1 MKKKV
6 LSLLLAVCLI
16 VGMLP
21 LAASAAGTEDVHTA
35 RLHDGLEYLTD
46 DKLYE
51 AGSYRVDATG
61 GENGIVNVKISAKGL
76 QAHAMGQE
84 PRLMGY
90 WCGFSVK
97 APDGAKQAK
106 VINGTDLAEV
116 QGYDMSTV
124 TANGLQPD
132 ITADAGAGTINGIA
146 RWINVTDSSKKTI
159 RYYKVQWCDA
169 EGAALADSQ
178 DTIYAID
185 ISGVETAAQNTVET
199 ATLDDQNTEELDPD
213 LAETYELSSTK
224 LVSSNEYGLYTD
236 VAVNVQGL
244 KEHKNGQ
251 NNVGYWAG
259 IAVLPPE
266 GMEKSVKGVKCAF
279 ARSFDELCA
288 AELEADDYGPVNA
301 SEEKGLAAYANLG
314 DQSPKTWL
322 KVQWLDGSDNALS
335 TTVYHIDFTGY
346 TLAQPEENP
355 APEALTVDNAN
366 LEDHSEG
373 GALVAQNQIATGFK
387 TVQGAPVWDSTK
399 NVWYF
404 PITVT
409 ADTLKIH
416 TNGDEKKTVGY
427 WIGPAIQA
435 PEGIEATDQIKVK
448 TGASMAD
455 LDIASDAQASTV
467 EEIHDGVYGVAL
479 YTNVTEANTDVVRWM
494 RVQWI
499 DVSEGNK
506 VVRDDIFQITHNVAT
521 LETVGIKDIAVYES
535 DAISDT
541 VTAALGEDGKTITL
555 SGVAPESETTYT
567 LKYTTTAGGA
577 GETKVTYDGSAFTPA
592 NFTVLNTEY
601 TVVAAFADMPANVDV
616 VAPAVPSVNAP
627 EGTEKNLTDAAASV
641 KVGAMSAAAVEAA
654 QGLDPEN
661 AELKAD
667 AVAALK
673 AKGVTVN
680 DSDPIYYY
688 VQPYLDIKVDN
699 DSYVESA
706 DGKALTLDINP
717 MYRVVVSTKNT
728 FAGDLEQD
736 QNAAL
741 LTGYEDTLTV
751 TNAEVSVTLPTGF
764 TAENS
769 IYVKHHEHYH
779 LATVAADKAAFTTE
793 SFSEFTF
800 DTSAKPVASIG
811 GTYYDSLQAAVDAV
825 KDGGYIEILGSAQT
839 ATVNKVIT
847 FTTSE
852 KVEINAG
859 TGYEMVVTENGNG
872 TFTYKF
878 TNAGTSG
885 GGTGGGGT
893 GSTGYTVTVSATQ
906 NGTVTASP
914 NSANKGDKVTLTV
927 APAEGYELGTLTAK
941 DAKGNTVALTKVS
954 DTEYTFVMPE
964 GNVTVSATFVEKNAT
979 PFTDVKTAD
988 WWYEAVK
995 YVYENKLMAGTSTTT
1010 FEPTA
1015 KLNRAQA
1022 VQILYNLEGQPTVT
1036 GTADFTDVSG
1046 HWALNAITWGAENN
1060 VVAGVGNGK
1069 FDPNADV
1076 TREQFAQMMYN
1087 YAKFKGYDLTAA
1099 GDLNSFSDVSKVSDW
1114 AVAALTWANGEGLI
1128 NGNEDGTLAP
1138 NGTAIRGQA
1147 ASILMNF
1154 DQNVVK

>member
-21 LAASAAGTEDVHTA
+21 LAASAAETDTNVVSPAT
-35 RLHDGLEYLTD
+35 LHDPTNGVAD
-46 DKLYE
+46 AKLYDT
-51 AGSYRVDATG
+51 GSYKVSTQQGTD
-61 GENGIVNVKISAKGL
+61 GIVDVKITATNL
-76 QAHAMGQE
+76 QKHANGGSGN
-84 PRLMGY
+84 LIAY
-90 WCGFSVK
+90 WCGFAVVPTD
-97 APDGAKQAK
+97 AQTDVAKMKVASGNNVDEVDAAFETAK
-106 VINGTDLAEV
+106 VSELQGAVAEKKSGFAAYLNAGSTGLNGRL
-116 QGYDMSTV
+116 
-124 TANGLQPD
+124 
-132 ITADAGAGTINGIA
+132 
-146 RWINVTDSSKKTI
+146 
-159 RYYKVQWCDA
+159 YKVQWFKADGITNVG
-169 EGAALADSQ
+169 EPVTYRVDMTGVKLAPETEVLAGYLH
-178 DTIYAID
+178 DTR
-185 ISGVETAAQNTVET
+185 
-199 ATLDDQNTEELDPD
+199 LDDEGTASEGIADNKLYSSYNVTSQQKLDTNYGGYYTE
-213 LAETYELSSTK
+213 
-224 LVSSNEYGLYTD
+224 VS
-236 VAVNVQGL
+236 VAAKDL
-244 KEHKNGQ
+244 KEHQNGQ
-251 NNVGYWAG
+251 SKMGYWAG
-259 IAVLPPE
+259 MFAKAPE
-266 GMEKSVKGVKCAF
+266 GATQYKYAFGVNYSDLKTLSEKASPVDEMPDPDGEGNVKGI
-279 ARSFDELCA
+279 
-288 AELEADDYGPVNA
+288 G
-301 SEEKGLAAYANLG
+301 AYANFG
-314 DQSPKTWL
+314 EPGYKTWL
-322 KVQWLDGSDNALS
+322 KVQWLNGSNEALN
-335 TTVYHIDFTGY
+335 TTVYNMDFSNSTVSSDAEAPKYTSEIATGVLEDHSGAVAKDQIATGY
-346 TLAQPEENP
+346 TL
-355 APEALTVDNAN
+355 
-366 LEDHSEG
+366 
-373 GALVAQNQIATGFK
+373 
-387 TVQGAPVWDSTK
+387 TK
-399 NVWYF
+399 GEMVKD
-404 PITVT
+404 TVT
-409 ADTLKIH
+409 GKYYQEVTVSADTLKPQKN
-416 TNGDEKKTVGY
+416 TQNTVGY
-427 WIGPAIQA
+427 WLGFAVAPASAEVTQMKYGFASSLSGLSLSSENPLEGAVIG
-435 PEGIEATDQIKVK
+435 EKSGIAF
-448 TGASMAD
+448 
-455 LDIASDAQASTV
+455 
-467 EEIHDGVYGVAL
+467 Y
-479 YTNVTEANTDVVRWM
+479 ANMNDYDTRTLWA
-494 RVQWI
+494 RVQWLKAGSVEEENI
-499 DVSEGNK
+499 YKIN
-506 VVRDDIFQITHNVAT
+506 FQVNTK
-521 LETVGIKDIAVYES
+521 ETVGIKDIAVYES

-555 SGVAPESETTYT
+555 SGVAPKSETTYT

-577 GETKVTYDGSAFTPA
+577 GSTTVTYNSGITAGGTFK
-592 NFTVLNTEY
+592 VLDTDY

-627 EGTEKNLTDAAASV
+627 EGTEENLKDAAASV

-673 AKGVTVN
+673 AEDVTVN
-680 DSDPIYYY
+680 EGDPIYYY

-699 DSYVESA
+699 GSYVESA

-717 MYRVVVSTKNT
+717 MYRVVVSTQNT
-728 FAGDLEQD
+728 FGGDLEQD

-825 KDGGYIEILGSAQT
+825 TDGGYIEILDSAQT
-839 ATVNKVIT
+839 AIVNKVIT

-852 KVEINAG
+852 KVEIRAG
-859 TGYEMVVTENGNG
+859 TGYEVSTVEDYDGRVTY
-872 TFTYKF
+872 TV
-878 TNAGTSG
+878 TSKG
-885 GGTGGGGT
+885 SSGGGGT
-893 GSTGYTVTVSATQ
+893 GSTGYTVTVNSTE

-914 NSANKGDKVTLTV
+914 SSANKGDKVTLTV

-1022 VQILYNLEGQPTVT
+1022 VQILYNLEGQPAVT

-1114 AVAALTWANGEGLI
+1114 AKAALTWANGEGLI

-1147 ASILMNF
+1147 ASIMAKF
-1154 DQNVVK
+1154 DQNVAK

>member
-97 APDGAKQAK
+97 APDGAEQAK

-124 TANGLQPD
+124 TANGLQPN

-199 ATLDDQNTEELDPD
+199 ATLDDHNTEGLDPD

-301 SEEKGLAAYANLG
+301 SEKNGLAAYANLG

-322 KVQWLDGSDNALS
+322 KVQWLDESDNALS

-346 TLAQPEENP
+346 TLAQPEEKP
-355 APEALTVDNAN
+355 APAALTVDNAN

-499 DVSEGNK
+499 DGSEGNK

-555 SGVAPESETTYT
+555 SGVAPTGSSTAYT

-592 NFTVLNTEY
+592 SFTVLNTEY
-601 TVVAAFADMPANVDV
+601 TVVAAFADMPANVA
-616 VAPAVPSVNAP
+616 VAEPAKPVVNAGADIP
-627 EGTEKNLTDAAASV
+627 DEVKTSAGTTEVFGMQAAAADFAASDDFDDTSALAEGTK
-641 KVGAMSAAAVEAA
+641 
-654 QGLDPEN
+654 
-661 AELKAD
+661 
-667 AVAALK
+667 ALK
-673 AKGVTVN
+673 DAGLNDGDAQVT
-680 DSDPIYYY
+680 IF
-688 VQPYLDIKVDN
+688 VQPYLDVTAESYDAAAGTMVVDITP
-699 DSYVESA
+699 
-706 DGKALTLDINP
+706 K
-717 MYRVVVSTKNT
+717 YRVIASTASDFSGVDLDGTVAKNAVVLDAYK
-728 FAGDLEQD
+728 GDLNLNNVQ
-736 QNAAL
+736 
-741 LTGYEDTLTV
+741 
-751 TNAEVSVTLPTGF
+751 VSITLPSGF
-764 TAENS
+764 AQDDDL
-769 IYVKHHEHYH
+769 YVKHHEHYH
-779 LATVAADKAAFTTE
+779 LATVAADKATFTTE

-811 GTYYDSLQAAVDAV
+811 DTYYATLQEAVDAV
-825 KDGGYIEILGSAQT
+825 ENGGVINVLTAGLT
-839 ATVNKVIT
+839 ATVSREIAFK
-847 FTTSE
+847 TTGE
-852 KVEINAG
+852 TATINAG
-859 TGYEMVVTENGNG
+859 TGYENQGTGTE
-872 TFTYKF
+872 YKF
-878 TNAGTSG
+878 VTVG
-885 GGTGGGGT
+885 GGSTGGGGT

-1114 AVAALTWANGEGLI
+1114 AKAALTWANGEGLI

-1147 ASILMNF
+1147 ASIMAKF
-1154 DQNVVK
+1154 DQNVAK